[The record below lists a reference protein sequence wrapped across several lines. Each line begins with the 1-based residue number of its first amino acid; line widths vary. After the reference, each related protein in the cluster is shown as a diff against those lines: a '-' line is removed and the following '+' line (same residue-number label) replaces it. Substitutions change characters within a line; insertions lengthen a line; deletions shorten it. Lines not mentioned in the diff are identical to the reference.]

1 MSEIQEWVE
10 TRGGSAAKEVENK
23 ITMHTWNVKEAS
35 QWVAEKH
42 FPPDKHE
49 REYIDTIAAALAWKA
64 CASIS
69 AHFIGLA
76 EGWCEAYYRDLWKL
90 YSEEKP

>member
-10 TRGGSAAKEVENK
+10 TRGASTAQEVASLVLGSGDSLARFAEAKANLC
-23 ITMHTWNVKEAS
+23 
-35 QWVAEKH
+35 
-42 FPPDKHE
+42 FPNADP
-49 REYIDTIAAALAWKA
+49 EYRATIAAALAWKA
-64 CASIS
+64 GAILS

>member
-1 MSEIQEWVE
+1 MSEIQEWIE
-10 TRGGSAAKEVENK
+10 TRGASAAREVEDILLVSGWRSDTAAKK
-23 ITMHTWNVKEAS
+23 I
-35 QWVAEKH
+35 AEKH
-42 FPPDKHE
+42 FPPDKFD

-76 EGWCEAYYRDLWKL
+76 EGWCEAYYRDLWNL
-90 YSEEKP
+90 YSSE